1 MENTV
6 LKCVQWFLSFPVGGS
21 NWKIVG
27 FGALTFRGIF
37 YYLKLA
43 RQLTMTPNETNKC
56 HIDKAVN

>member
-27 FGALTFRGIF
+27 FGALTFRGMLF
-37 YYLKLA
+37 EACKTA
-43 RQLTMTPNETNKC
+43 NNDTK
-56 HIDKAVN
+56 